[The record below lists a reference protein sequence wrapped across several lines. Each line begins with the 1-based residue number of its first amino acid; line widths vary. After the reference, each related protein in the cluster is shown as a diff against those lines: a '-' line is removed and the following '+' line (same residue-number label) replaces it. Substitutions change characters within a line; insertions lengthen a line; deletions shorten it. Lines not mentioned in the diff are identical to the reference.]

1 MRTAIGIDLGGTNLK
16 GGLVDDTGQV
26 LFKASVPSPGQS
38 GSAEQIVA
46 GLVGLGELL
55 RQQASA
61 LGLAPEGYGFGVP
74 NMVDGPQW
82 IQRQVNNLPGLNDF
96 PLRPALAA
104 ALGESIAIDND
115 VMNAGL
121 AEYTYGGGRQF
132 ERVLFISIG
141 TGIAISIFTE
151 GGGRVRYILG
161 WPGDTGHI
169 IVDPHGRQCTCGGRG
184 CLETVAS
191 GPAIRERALAVARAG
206 KSPALA
212 QQLAATGD
220 LDARDAAEA
229 ARAGDDAAQEIWE
242 QAGWFLG
249 VALTSFQ
256 HIYDPHAILVGGGLA
271 EAGDLLL
278 APARKTMA
286 ALGSPYYLQ
295 HLQTVRP
302 ATLGRDAGLIGAA
315 ALILLPEE
323 AR

>member
-16 GGLVDDTGQV
+16 GGLVDDSGRV
-26 LFKASVPSPGQS
+26 LFQASEPSAGPA

-46 GLVGLGELL
+46 GLVSLCERLG
-55 RQQASA
+55 QQASE

-74 NMVDGPQW
+74 NMVEGPQW
-82 IQRQVNNLPGLNDF
+82 VQRQVNNLPGFNDY

-104 ALGESIAIDND
+104 ALGESIATDND

-121 AEYTYGGGRQF
+121 AEYAFGGGRQF
-132 ERVLFISIG
+132 ARVLFLSIG
-141 TGIAISIFTE
+141 TGIAISVFTE
-151 GGGRVRYILG
+151 GGARVRYILG

-191 GPAIRERALAVARAG
+191 GPAIRERALSVAQAG

-212 QQLAATGD
+212 ARLAAQGD

-229 ARAGDDAAQEIWE
+229 ARAGDEAALELWE
-242 QAGWFLG
+242 QVGWFVG
-249 VALTSFQ
+249 IALTSFQ
-256 HIYDPHAILVGGGLA
+256 HIYDPHAVLVGGGVA
-271 EAGDLLL
+271 EAGKLLL

-286 ALGSPYYLQ
+286 ALGSPYYLK
-295 HLQTVRP
+295 HLQVVRP
-302 ATLGRDAGLIGAA
+302 ATLGQNAGVIGAA
-315 ALILLPEE
+315 ALILLPE
-323 AR
+323 AVR